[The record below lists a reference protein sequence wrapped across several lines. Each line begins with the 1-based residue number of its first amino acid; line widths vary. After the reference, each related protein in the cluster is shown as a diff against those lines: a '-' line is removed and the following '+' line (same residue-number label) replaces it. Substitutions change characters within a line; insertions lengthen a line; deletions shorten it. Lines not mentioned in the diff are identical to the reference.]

1 MSGGWPSQAGKRAG
15 WCGPE
20 PFFLGRLHGP
30 PFYAP
35 ILHGGC
41 LDGLGAAGP
50 DFKRKKSAAG
60 CHSISREGWKPE
72 GPRPESRSRDPEGSA
87 RDSPAG
93 KPDALLFD
101 FIRYG

>member
-30 PFYAP
+30 PFSAREA
-35 ILHGGC
+35 GC

-50 DFKRKKSAAG
+50 NFTEKNSAAG
-60 CHSISREGWKPE
+60 CHIILREGPSPN
-72 GPRPESRSRDPEGSA
+72 GQDPSSRLRDLRGLGERSE
-87 RDSPAG
+87 
-93 KPDALLFD
+93 
-101 FIRYG
+101 